1 MASKNEIMLFAAAAH
16 EAEAAAATAIGEVQ
30 RIERKYSRYR
40 DDSILSVINRR
51 AASEAME
58 VDAETAS
65 LLDYAQT
72 VYQQSEGAFDITS
85 GVLRRAWDFR
95 AASPKVPE
103 RGAVAHLLPLVGW
116 EKVHWQRPRL
126 QLPGIGCELDFGGL
140 GKEYACDR
148 AVALLTRR
156 GVSHGLV
163 NLGGDVRAFGGQPDG
178 SPWRVAIAHPRHPDR
193 LLASIALREGAL
205 ATSGDYERYFEIDG
219 RRYCHLLD
227 PRTGWPV
234 EHLQAASVMAP
245 LAIVAG
251 SLASIAMLRGEAA
264 LPLLKSSAESYL
276 LVDREGKVSG
286 NLLR

>member
-1 MASKNEIMLFAAAAH
+1 MASKNEIMLFAPSAE
-16 EAEAAAATAIGEVQ
+16 EAESASAVAIGEVK

-40 DDSILSVINRR
+40 EDSILSLINRR
-51 AASEAME
+51 AAVETME
-58 VDAETAS
+58 VDAETAA
-65 LLDYAQT
+65 LLDYGQT
-72 VYQQSEGAFDITS
+72 VHEQSEGAFDVTS
-85 GVLRRAWDFR
+85 GVLRRAWDFH
-95 AASPKVPE
+95 AAEPRVPHP
-103 RGAVAHLLPLVGW
+103 GALAELLPLVGW
-116 EKVHWQRPRL
+116 SKVQWQRPYLRL
-126 QLPGIGCELDFGGL
+126 PQAGCELDLGGL
-140 GKEYACDR
+140 GKEYAADR

-156 GVSHGLV
+156 GVRHGLV

-193 LLASIALREGAL
+193 LLASIALSEGAL

-219 RRYCHLLD
+219 RRFSHLLD
-227 PRTGWPV
+227 PRSGWPV

-276 LVDREGKVSG
+276 LVDRGGKVSG
-286 NLLR
+286 TLR